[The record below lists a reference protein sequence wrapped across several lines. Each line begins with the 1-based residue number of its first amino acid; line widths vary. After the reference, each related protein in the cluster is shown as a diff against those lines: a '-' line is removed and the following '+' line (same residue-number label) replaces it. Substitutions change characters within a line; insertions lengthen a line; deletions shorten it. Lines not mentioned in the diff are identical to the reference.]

1 MNGPRE
7 PAGAI
12 GRLKRTPEEP
22 GGRHWRR
29 PLMGLALAA
38 LCMAVLGSCGYSMQK
53 TGAVDSVRMGEIVNR
68 TFEPKLGDRLAT
80 ALAGA
85 LMESGIRLDDGSPYT
100 LSGRIEKFELRSL
113 AEKGGV
119 SVLYEVRIS
128 GDFFLDGPGGSRRKL
143 RNSGLFIV
151 TFSSEGALAG
161 VLAGK
166 EQAAMKALSDLS
178 EELVASILYD

>member
-1 MNGPRE
+1 MNRLRGQ
-7 PAGAI
+7 AGAI
-12 GRLKRTPEEP
+12 GPLKRTPERP
-22 GGRHWRR
+22 RGRTWR
-29 PLMGLALAA
+29 GLVLRTAA
-38 LCMAVLGSCGYSMQK
+38 AVLCLAVIGSCGYSMRK
-53 TGAVDSVRMGEIVNR
+53 TGTVGSVRMGEIVNS
-68 TFEPKLGDRLAT
+68 TFEPKLGDRLAV

-100 LSGRIEKFELRSL
+100 LSGRLEKFELRSL
-113 AEKGGV
+113 AEKEGV
-119 SVLYEVRIS
+119 SVLYEVRVS
-128 GDFFLDGPGGSRRKL
+128 GAFFLDGPGGERRKL

-151 TFSSEGALAG
+151 TFSSEGALQR